1 MGAYL
6 TCGGYHGGACTSTVV
21 RSAHTITASI
31 MNRNSGSWRLDRI
44 GAWMVRFGLGGL
56 IFQQV
61 CFTRKGDVENAVRR
75 TECLVQIYI
84 WWLQGSRYVL
94 LLGLPMVFEG
104 SGNMSIWLSILGIY
118 LV

>member
-1 MGAYL
+1 M
-6 TCGGYHGGACTSTVV
+6 
-21 RSAHTITASI
+21 
-31 MNRNSGSWRLDRI
+31 
-44 GAWMVRFGLGGL
+44 
-56 IFQQV
+56 
-61 CFTRKGDVENAVRR
+61 ENAVRR